1 MLVGGGGGG
10 FGPPPYKTFYHR
22 KTDFLFVKQ
31 SFLAKFRQ
39 PVRSSWVKQ
48 SGETYPKNF
57 VSQRENQFFGGKK
70 SCRGWGPKPRP
81 TSKWQ
86 ISAVAMFAVY
96 RIRCYLSSR
105 LSPNVFGENIKN
117 PI

>member
-1 MLVGGGGGG
+1 MLVGGGGSD
-10 FGPPPYKTFYHR
+10 PPYKTFYHR

-57 VSQRENQFFGGKK
+57 VSQRENQFFVVKSLVGGGV
-70 SCRGWGPKPRP
+70 RTPAP

-86 ISAVAMFAVY
+86 ISAVATFAVY

>member
-1 MLVGGGGGG
+1 MLVGGGGSDP
-10 FGPPPYKTFYHR
+10 PPPYKTFYHR

-70 SCRGWGPKPRP
+70 SCRGVGSEPPPQQAYGRFP
-81 TSKWQ
+81 LWQ
-86 ISAVAMFAVY
+86 CLLYI
-96 RIRCYLSSR
+96 
-105 LSPNVFGENIKN
+105 E
-117 PI
+117 